1 MTDPPAH
8 DVVVIGAGVV
18 GVSIALAL
26 QSAGRTVTL
35 VDRAGPGPA
44 HRAPTRG
51 HSRFPI
57 SFRLATP
64 GVIRAAPGWFADP
77 LGPLSVDPRYAVAIA
92 PWLLRFWRASWKDRF
107 PALMKAQ
114 AALMELS
121 RAALERQV
129 RDTGGEHLLQR
140 QGQLRVF
147 QGARRWDRSR
157 AYWDACRQYGIRFEI
172 LKSPGEIAEI
182 QPGLSPE
189 FTHAG
194 YTPDWINTR
203 DPMLWLEHLVSVFR
217 ARGGVVDT
225 LDARGLEAGEDRV
238 IVHGADAT
246 VSASRVIVA
255 AGAWSR
261 DLALSLGDRIP
272 LDTERGYNT
281 TLPEANFDL
290 RTHVTFADHGFVV
303 SRIRDGVRIG
313 GAVELAGL
321 ARPPNYRRAEVLR
334 DKASAFMPGLA
345 VDGGEE
351 WMGFRPSLP
360 DSLPVIDRSPRSDRI
375 IYAFGHG
382 HLGLT
387 QAAGT
392 AELVQALVCGAAPP
406 LDPSRFSARRFG
418 RTGAQPDT
426 RN

>member
-1 MTDPPAH
+1 MTDHPAH

-18 GVSIALAL
+18 GASIALAL
-26 QSAGRTVTL
+26 QSIGRRVTL
-35 VDRAGPGPA
+35 VDRSGPGA
-44 HRAPTRG
+44 GASRANAGAFAFSDIVP
-51 HSRFPI
+51 
-57 SFRLATP
+57 LATP
-64 GVIRAAPGWFADP
+64 GVIRAAPAWFADP
-77 LGPLSVDPRYAVAIA
+77 LGPLSVDPGYAFAIA

-107 PALMKAQ
+107 PGLMKAQ
-114 AALMELS
+114 AALMDLS
-121 RAALERQV
+121 RTALERQV
-129 RDTGGEHLLQR
+129 RDTCGEHLLQR

-157 AYWDACRQYGIRFEI
+157 AYWDACHQYGIRFET

-182 QPGLSPE
+182 QPGLTPD

-203 DPMLWLEHLVSVFR
+203 DPMLWLEHLVAVFR
-217 ARGGVVDT
+217 ARGGVLDT
-225 LDARGLEAGEDRV
+225 LDARGLEAGEDRA
-238 IVHGADAT
+238 IVHGAEAT
-246 VSASRVIVA
+246 VSASRVIVS

-261 DLALSLGDRIP
+261 HLALSLGDRIP

-281 TLPEANFDL
+281 TLPETDFDL
-290 RTHVTFADHGFVV
+290 RTHITFADHGFVV

-334 DKASAFMPGLA
+334 HKASAFMPGLT

-360 DSLPVIDRSPRSDRI
+360 DSLPVIDRSPCTDRI

-392 AELVQALVCGAAPP
+392 AELVQALIRGAAPP

-418 RTGAQPDT
+418 RTCDT
-426 RN
+426 RI